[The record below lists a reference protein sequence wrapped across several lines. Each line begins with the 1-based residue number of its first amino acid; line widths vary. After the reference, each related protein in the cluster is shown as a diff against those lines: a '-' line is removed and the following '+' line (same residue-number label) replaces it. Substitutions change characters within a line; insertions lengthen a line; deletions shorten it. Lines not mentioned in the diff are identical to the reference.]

1 MSRIWV
7 YRTLYKGKWSS
18 NIHLYIIQAQLVKT
32 KIIYASGHDIVISTV
47 LFIQHPEVLDMY
59 LSINYMHESAYYTS
73 GSSYL
78 NLTE

>member
-1 MSRIWV
+1 M
-7 YRTLYKGKWSS
+7 
-18 NIHLYIIQAQLVKT
+18 T